1 VTPPTYPQV
10 IAYGGLWIV
19 MAVNVGLGEEVVAV
33 GRYEAAALPSL
44 VVAVCAV
51 SQWLLPTVYAW
62 LDAKRG
68 EAVAERRM
76 SEIALAQM
84 EQQVRNGEVIFG
96 LRMTKP
102 GDRAN

>member
-1 VTPPTYPQV
+1 LSQV
-10 IAYGGLWIV
+10 IAVGVLWIV
-19 MAVNVGLGEEVVAV
+19 TAVNVGLGVEDVAV
-33 GRYEAAALPSL
+33 GRYEAAALQSI
-44 VVAVCAV
+44 VVAACAAG
-51 SQWLLPTVYAW
+51 QWLLPTVHAW

-76 SEIALAQM
+76 SEIALAQI